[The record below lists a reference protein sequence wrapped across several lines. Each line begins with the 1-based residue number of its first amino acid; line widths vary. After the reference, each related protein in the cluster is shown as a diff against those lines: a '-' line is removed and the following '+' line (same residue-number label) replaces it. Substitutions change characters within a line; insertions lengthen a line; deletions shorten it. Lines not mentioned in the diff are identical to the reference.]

1 MAVITPRP
9 LLGVGFVRI
18 RGCFES
24 AIRRSRGVQRGV
36 QGEFILGCSVGAEL
50 RNLGCSTLSHFN
62 LTHTTKTTSSSKSF
76 LPPRTLAPSTFFVFH
91 KQLLLKLRNE
101 KGFYGEI
108 TRLCEGGVSCPAL
121 MCASIVL
128 FCLEGG
134 LLRCRQGVVNSRQ
147 ARRPPLLPYNRAR
160 QGDGAS
166 DAGQLRPGH
175 ESDQPVATEEGVLRL
190 TRPNPRKPIASSGHD
205 PQGSR
210 LYGPATKGS
219 PVLPNYGRIYGRRTV
234 AS

>member
-1 MAVITPRP
+1 MAFDTDVW
-9 LLGVGFVRI
+9 
-18 RGCFES
+18 
-24 AIRRSRGVQRGV
+24 
-36 QGEFILGCSVGAEL
+36 
-50 RNLGCSTLSHFN
+50 
-62 LTHTTKTTSSSKSF
+62 
-76 LPPRTLAPSTFFVFH
+76 LAPWPHSIHVVAWW
-91 KQLLLKLRNE
+91 R
-101 KGFYGEI
+101 
-108 TRLCEGGVSCPAL
+108 GGVMPMLSDYRPGFAFGLFCF
-121 MCASIVL
+121 VL
-128 FCLEGG
+128 FCLKGG

-210 LYGPATKGS
+210 LYGPATKQLYS
-219 PVLPNYGRIYGRRTV
+219 FANYGRMYRRRTV
-234 AS
+234 TS